1 MDAAPTIVRSRI
13 ASSSLTVQ
21 MNTST
26 RGCGSR
32 ASSQGRLRSTSGVRL
47 LSRVS
52 PIRPIV
58 VPIIASVSMPAKS
71 TPTIQSISNPTGGR
85 VDNQRHT
92 M

>member
-1 MDAAPTIVRSRI
+1 MDAAPTMVRSRI

-26 RGCGSR
+26 SGSGSR

-47 LSRVS
+47 LSRVR

-58 VPIIASVSMPAKS
+58 VPIIASVSMHAKI
-71 TPTIQSISNPTGGR
+71 TPTIQSMFSPSAAAWKASAT
-85 VDNQRHT
+85 T